1 MSNQETF
8 NDLFSCIKILER
20 NQLTIP
26 SVGFQRK
33 YNLTKKFLED
43 EKFGLIINRKGHL
56 NAENLTYIMSSK
68 TYGGIL
74 VRLDI
79 SGAPHSNPGYI
90 DIPTPHLHIFDD
102 DHGNGTIAYPLD
114 SYEIFSLIEELCDSL
129 HAFLSYNNVNTNGLT
144 ICDTLV

>member
-33 YNLTKKFLED
+33 YNLTKEFLED

-79 SGAPHSNPGYI
+79 SGAVCGKINVH
-90 DIPTPHLHIFDD
+90 
-102 DHGNGTIAYPLD
+102 TIAAQKYTTPQ
-114 SYEIFSLIEELCDSL
+114 
-129 HAFLSYNNVNTNGLT
+129 AA
-144 ICDTLV
+144 

>member
-33 YNLTKKFLED
+33 YNLTKEFLED

-56 NAENLTYIMSSK
+56 NAENLTYEDVKRLINEINRFVLYEKNYNSHILAKTEQFFLNNSK
-68 TYGGIL
+68 INVNLSKKYNKML
-74 VRLDI
+74 
-79 SGAPHSNPGYI
+79 
-90 DIPTPHLHIFDD
+90 LHI
-102 DHGNGTIAYPLD
+102 
-114 SYEIFSLIEELCDSL
+114 
-129 HAFLSYNNVNTNGLT
+129 YNIKLNENNLR
-144 ICDTLV
+144 CLR